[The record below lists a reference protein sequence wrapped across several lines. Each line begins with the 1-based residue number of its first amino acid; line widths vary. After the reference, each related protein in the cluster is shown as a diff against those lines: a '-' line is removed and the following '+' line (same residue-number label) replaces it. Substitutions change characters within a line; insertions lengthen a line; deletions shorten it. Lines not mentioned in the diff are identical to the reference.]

1 MTEIGVLPTLTP
13 EAQRNMLR
21 QMIEIRSFEH
31 KVIELFR
38 EGLVRGATHT
48 YVGEE
53 AVAVG
58 ACAALRPDDF
68 ITSTHRGHGH
78 CIAKGGDL
86 RLMMAE
92 LLGRTTGYCKGKGG
106 SMHIADL
113 DKGILGANGIV
124 AGGVGVATGAAL
136 ACKMRHTDQVVVCF
150 FGDGAINQG
159 ILYECA
165 NFAAVWRLPVIY
177 VCENNQYAMST
188 HWTRTNAVSDL
199 SARGQAFGIPGASI
213 DGMDPYA
220 VHEAVSHAV
229 ARARAGEGP
238 SFIVAMTYRFFGHHI
253 ADSLI
258 YRSREEAQAWQSRD
272 PIDRMESQM
281 IAAGIITPAEAEAI
295 RQRAKDDVEAAAIF
309 ARESPEPDPSS
320 LLEDIYA

>member
-1 MTEIGVLPTLTP
+1 MTEIGLQPTLTP
-13 EAQRNMLR
+13 EAQRDMLR
-21 QMIEIRSFEH
+21 RMLEIRSFEN

-53 AVAVG
+53 GIAVG
-58 ACAALRPDDF
+58 ACAALRNDDF

-78 CIAKGGDL
+78 CIAKGGEL
-86 RLMMAE
+86 PLMMAE
-92 LLGRTTGYCKGKGG
+92 LIGRATGYCKGKGG

-124 AGGVGVATGAAL
+124 AGGVGIATGAAL
-136 ACKMRHTDQVVVCF
+136 SCKMRKTDQVVVCF
-150 FGDGAINQG
+150 FGDGGINQG

-188 HWTRTNAVSDL
+188 HWSTTNAVTDL
-199 SARGQAFGIPGASI
+199 SARGQAFGIPSATI
-213 DGMDPYA
+213 DGMDALA
-220 VHEAVSHAV
+220 VYEAVSHAV
-229 ARARAGEGP
+229 ARARAGQGP
-238 SFIVAMTYRFFGHHI
+238 SFLVAMTYRFLGHHI

-258 YRSREEAQAWQSRD
+258 YRTREETESWRAKD
-272 PIDRMESQM
+272 PIDRLEAQLV
-281 IAAGIITPAEAEAI
+281 AAGTISKDEAEAMH
-295 RQRAKDDVEAAAIF
+295 QQAKDDVEAAALF
-309 ARESPEPDPSS
+309 ARESPEPDPDT
-320 LLEDIYA
+320 LLTDIYG

>member
-1 MTEIGVLPTLTP
+1 VTEIGVLPTLTP

-188 HWTRTNAVSDL
+188 GREPTRCPTSRRAARRSESRARRL
-199 SARGQAFGIPGASI
+199 TGWIPTPSTKRSPTRSRGRAPARG
-213 DGMDPYA
+213 
-220 VHEAVSHAV
+220 
-229 ARARAGEGP
+229 R
-238 SFIVAMTYRFFGHHI
+238 
-253 ADSLI
+253 
-258 YRSREEAQAWQSRD
+258 RSSSR
-272 PIDRMESQM
+272 
-281 IAAGIITPAEAEAI
+281 
-295 RQRAKDDVEAAAIF
+295 
-309 ARESPEPDPSS
+309 
-320 LLEDIYA
+320 